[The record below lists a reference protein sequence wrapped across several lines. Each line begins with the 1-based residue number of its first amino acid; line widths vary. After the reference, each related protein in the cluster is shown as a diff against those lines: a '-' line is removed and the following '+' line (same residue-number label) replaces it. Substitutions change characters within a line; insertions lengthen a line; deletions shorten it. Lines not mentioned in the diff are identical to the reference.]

1 MTRITR
7 LFLLLTVIGP
17 LHMGEQMLT
26 SIEEFYMLRNQLGG
40 YFALFT
46 PAQADVATVGL
57 ITIVWTLVSLL
68 FYAVLL
74 GGTPRLAVLGVF
86 GLFGVQELHHV
97 FEALGKGGYD
107 AGLIT
112 CVPYAVAG
120 YYLVKAVVKEFGRRD
135 AAAVPAAATAAAA
148 RP

>member
-26 SIEEFYMLRNQLGG
+26 GIEEYYMLRDEIGG
-40 YFALFT
+40 YYALFA

-57 ITIVWTLVSLL
+57 ITIVWTIVSLL
-68 FYAVLL
+68 FYAVLT

-86 GLFGVQELHHV
+86 GLFGVQEVHHV
-97 FEALGKGGYD
+97 FEAFGKGSYD
-107 AGLIT
+107 PGLVT
-112 CVPYAVAG
+112 CVPYAMAG
-120 YYLVKAVVKEFGRRD
+120 YALVKAVVREFRRTSP
-135 AAAVPAAATAAAA
+135 AAVPATAAAA

>member
-26 SIEEFYMLRNQLGG
+26 SIEEFYMLRDQIGG
-40 YFALFT
+40 YYAMFS

-57 ITIVWTLVSLL
+57 ITIVWTTVSLL
-68 FYAVLL
+68 FYAVLA
-74 GGTPRLAVLGVF
+74 GGTARLAVLGVF
-86 GLFGVQELHHV
+86 GLFGVQEVHHV
-97 FEALGKGGYD
+97 FEAFSKGGYD
-107 AGLIT
+107 AGLVT
-112 CVPYAVAG
+112 CLPYAIAG
-120 YYLVKAVVKEFGRRD
+120 YYLVKAVVQEFRRTGT
-135 AAAVPAAATAAAA
+135 AAVPAAATAAAA